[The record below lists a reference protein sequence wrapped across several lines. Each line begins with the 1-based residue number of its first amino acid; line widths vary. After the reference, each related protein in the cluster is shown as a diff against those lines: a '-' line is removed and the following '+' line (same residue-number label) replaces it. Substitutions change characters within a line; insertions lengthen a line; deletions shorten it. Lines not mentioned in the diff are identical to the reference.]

1 MRVGT
6 LSGTAGVWGLVPM
19 NSKGVFKMS
28 RRRKS
33 TEKAQ
38 RNTDNLPHIQE
49 SLCDFLFCL
58 CYANGI
64 MDVTTQAD
72 EKKGL

>member
-1 MRVGT
+1 
-6 LSGTAGVWGLVPM
+6 
-19 NSKGVFKMS
+19 MS
-28 RRRKS
+28 RHRFTES

-38 RNTDNLPHIQE
+38 RNTDNLPRIQK

-72 EKKGL
+72 EKTGLWLSLIRGCSVYKAEIS